1 MAARTRS
8 TGAGPGAGT
17 GPGSGA
23 RTGTGTT
30 RERLVASA
38 FALFDERGYDGTTV
52 DDIAERAGV
61 GRTTFFRTF
70 RTKEDVIFPEHEAV
84 LAEIEARLASADP
97 DTATVA
103 VSEAART
110 VLAHYVDEG
119 DLARARYELTR
130 SVPVLRDREISGI
143 RQYQRMF
150 RTFLV
155 RWWGDDEP
163 HALRA
168 ELMADSVVTA
178 HNHVLRRWLRRETV
192 DPLGEF
198 DVAMRTVFALY
209 DDSRTDAGGE
219 GAIVAF
225 RTTRPLEAVL
235 PSLRTVLGQPTAETT
250 GDEGMP

>member
-8 TGAGPGAGT
+8 TGPDADR
-17 GPGSGA
+17 

-52 DDIAERAGV
+52 DDIAEHAGV

-70 RTKEDVIFPEHEAV
+70 RTKEDVIFPDHEAV
-84 LAEIEARLASADP
+84 LGEIEARLASADP

-130 SVPVLRDREISGI
+130 SVPALRDREISGI
-143 RQYQRMF
+143 RQYQRLF

-155 RWWGDDEP
+155 RWWGDDDP

-168 ELMADSVVTA
+168 ELMADSVVAA
-178 HNHVLRRWLRRETV
+178 HNHVLRRWLRRETA
-192 DPLGEF
+192 DPFGAF
-198 DVAMRTVFALY
+198 DDAMRTVFALY
-209 DDSRTDAGGE
+209 DESGADDRGE

-235 PSLRTVLGQPTAETT
+235 PTLRAVLGQATTATT
-250 GDEGMP
+250 ADERIR